1 MSEPL
6 LLGVRHHGPG
16 SARAVRRAL
25 AAFQPDV
32 ILIEGPP
39 EADPLV
45 PFAGDE
51 DMRAPVALLAYPA
64 DNPDPK
70 LRASFWPFA
79 EFSPEWQAIR
89 WAVACEIPVRFID
102 LPAAVRLASGTP
114 AAPTPADDTV
124 RIDPIGALA
133 EAAGYDDPERWWE
146 DVVEHRQETQ
156 PAWTTTVTD
165 TTGIPVSHDLGRTT
179 DRSTGRT
186 ATGGTTAG
194 GARDGG
200 AGAGAGAGGV
210 GAGGTTAGG
219 AGAGM
224 AGVGGAGAGGVTAGM
239 ATDGGAGAGGAG
251 PAGAGAAGVGGAGG
265 GATAGG
271 GSAGGVAAEGL
282 GGPGSLFAAEP
293 DIDEERLAAAVAPFA
308 AIAEAMAVVRAHA
321 PAPPEAERVD
331 EERREAHMR
340 QALRAATKE
349 FDRVAVVCGA
359 WHVPALT
366 APLPS
371 ASSDAAVLK
380 GLPKVKVAMTWVPW
394 THARLASWQGYG
406 AGVRSPGW
414 YHHLFTAVDEHVVA
428 RWLVRAAGVLRKD
441 GVPVSSAHVIE
452 ATRLAEALATMR
464 GRPLAG
470 LAEVTDAAHAVLCD
484 GDDLRLSLINRRLV
498 VGDRLGRVP
507 DQTPGVPIAR
517 DVASSQRRL
526 RLQPAVSSREIDLDL
541 RRDLDLQRSQLL
553 HRLRLLG
560 VDWGQVLANRKG
572 RGTFWESWQ
581 IAWQP
586 EFAVDLVE
594 AGVYGTTV
602 REAATAR
609 VAEQAAEA
617 ETLADVTALVE
628 RCLLADLPDAL
639 PGVLDAL
646 DERMALDADV
656 AHLMDALPALAR
668 TLRYGDVRGTD
679 LSALRSVTHGMITRV
694 CVGLPAAVGGLDD
707 AAAAVMRDRIDGVQG
722 ALALIDDVD
731 ASQRWQA
738 LLGGLSTRDDLH
750 GLLTGRMSRLLLDAG
765 TVDADEIG
773 ARMALVLT
781 VGVPV
786 AKAAAWIEGFLAGD
800 GLLLVHDERLLAL
813 VDAWL
818 TGIPA
823 DGFVEVLPLLRR
835 TFSGYPAP
843 QRRMIGERAAHL
855 GSGGRPRAGEH
866 DDQVDP
872 DRGALLLPVVA
883 QLLGKEPHHA

>member
-1 MSEPL
+1 MSDPL
-6 LLGVRHHGPG
+6 LLGVRHHGTG

-25 AAFQPDV
+25 AAFRPDV

-89 WAVACEIPVRFID
+89 WAVACDIPVRFID
-102 LPAAVRLASGTP
+102 LPAAIRLASGTP
-114 AAPTPADDTV
+114 SAPTPADDAV
-124 RIDPIGALA
+124 RVDPIGALA

-146 DVVEHRQETQ
+146 DVVEHRREPGTPPPL
-156 PAWTTTVTD
+156 PAID
-165 TTGIPVSHDLGRTT
+165 PGPS
-179 DRSTGRT
+179 STGDVQASST
-186 ATGGTTAG
+186 DA
-194 GARDGG
+194 
-200 AGAGAGAGGV
+200 AGALFVMAPEGAPG
-210 GAGGTTAGG
+210 
-219 AGAGM
+219 
-224 AGVGGAGAGGVTAGM
+224 
-239 ATDGGAGAGGAG
+239 DGID
-251 PAGAGAAGVGGAGG
+251 
-265 GATAGG
+265 
-271 GSAGGVAAEGL
+271 AEQ
-282 GGPGSLFAAEP
+282 
-293 DIDEERLAAAVAPFA
+293 LAAAVAPFE

-321 PAPPEAERVD
+321 PSPPEAERVD
-331 EERREAHMR
+331 EERREAYMR
-340 QALRAATKE
+340 QSLRAAVKE

-366 APLPS
+366 GPLPS

-380 GLPKVKVAMTWVPW
+380 GLPKVKVSMTWVPW
-394 THARLASWQGYG
+394 THNRLASWQGYG

-428 RWLVRAAGVLRKD
+428 RWLVKAAGVLRKD

-507 DQTPGVPIAR
+507 EQTPGVPIAK

-560 VDWGQVLANRKG
+560 VEWGQVLANRKG

-679 LSALRSVTHGMITRV
+679 LSALRSVTLGMITRV

-707 AAAAVMRDRIDGVQG
+707 AAATVMRDRIDGVQG
-722 ALALIDDVD
+722 ALALIDDAD
-731 ASQRWQA
+731 ASGRWQA

-823 DGFVEVLPLLRR
+823 DAFVEVLPLLRR

-843 QRRMIGERAAHL
+843 QRRMIGERAAHI
-855 GSGGRPRAGEH
+855 GTGGRPRSGDP
-866 DDQVDP
+866 DDRVDP

-883 QLLGKEPHHA
+883 RLLGKELRHA

>member
-1 MSEPL
+1 
-6 LLGVRHHGPG
+6 
-16 SARAVRRAL
+16 
-25 AAFQPDV
+25 
-32 ILIEGPP
+32 
-39 EADPLV
+39 
-45 PFAGDE
+45 
-51 DMRAPVALLAYPA
+51 
-64 DNPDPK
+64 
-70 LRASFWPFA
+70 
-79 EFSPEWQAIR
+79 
-89 WAVACEIPVRFID
+89 
-102 LPAAVRLASGTP
+102 
-114 AAPTPADDTV
+114 
-124 RIDPIGALA
+124 
-133 EAAGYDDPERWWE
+133 
-146 DVVEHRQETQ
+146 
-156 PAWTTTVTD
+156 
-165 TTGIPVSHDLGRTT
+165 
-179 DRSTGRT
+179 
-186 ATGGTTAG
+186 
-194 GARDGG
+194 
-200 AGAGAGAGGV
+200 
-210 GAGGTTAGG
+210 
-219 AGAGM
+219 
-224 AGVGGAGAGGVTAGM
+224 
-239 ATDGGAGAGGAG
+239 
-251 PAGAGAAGVGGAGG
+251 
-265 GATAGG
+265 
-271 GSAGGVAAEGL
+271 
-282 GGPGSLFAAEP
+282 
-293 DIDEERLAAAVAPFA
+293 
-308 AIAEAMAVVRAHA
+308 
-321 PAPPEAERVD
+321 
-331 EERREAHMR
+331 
-340 QALRAATKE
+340 
-349 FDRVAVVCGA
+349 
-359 WHVPALT
+359 VPALT

-722 ALALIDDVD
+722 ALALIDDAD

-843 QRRMIGERAAHL
+843 QRRMIGERAAHI
-855 GSGGRPRAGEH
+855 GSGGRPRSGDH

-883 QLLGKEPHHA
+883 QLLGKEPHNA

>member
-1 MSEPL
+1 MASDRPL
-6 LLGVRHHGPG
+6 LLGIRHHGPG

-32 ILIEGPP
+32 VLIEGPP

-70 LRASFWPFA
+70 LRASFWPLA

-89 WAVACEIPVRFID
+89 WAVAREVPVRFID
-102 LPAAVRLASGTP
+102 MPAAVRLAAPPPPPG
-114 AAPTPADDTV
+114 AAEGEDGF

-146 DVVEHRQETQ
+146 DVVEHRLNHPSR
-156 PAWTTTVTD
+156 PAE
-165 TTGIPVSHDLGRTT
+165 
-179 DRSTGRT
+179 
-186 ATGGTTAG
+186 ATTA
-194 GARDGG
+194 A
-200 AGAGAGAGGV
+200 AGSDFSGMGGV
-210 GAGGTTAGG
+210 G
-219 AGAGM
+219 
-224 AGVGGAGAGGVTAGM
+224 
-239 ATDGGAGAGGAG
+239 
-251 PAGAGAAGVGGAGG
+251 
-265 GATAGG
+265 
-271 GSAGGVAAEGL
+271 
-282 GGPGSLFAAEP
+282 LFAPEV
-293 DIDEERLAAAVAPFA
+293 DIDEEELRAASGPFE
-308 AIAEAMAVVRAHA
+308 AIAEAMTVVRGSA
-321 PAPPEAERVD
+321 PRPPEAERVD
-331 EERREAHMR
+331 EDRREAYMR
-340 QALRAATKE
+340 IGLRAALKE
-349 FDRVAVVCGA
+349 FERVAVVCGA
-359 WHVPALT
+359 WHVPALS

-371 ASSDAAVLK
+371 ASADAAVVR

-414 YHHLFTAVDEHVVA
+414 YHHLFTSVDAHVIE

-484 GDDLRLSLINRRLV
+484 GDDLRLALINRRLV

-507 DQTPGVPIAR
+507 DRTPGVPIAR
-517 DVASSQRRL
+517 DVAGSQRRL
-526 RLQPAVSSREIDLDL
+526 RLPPRVERRELRLDL
-541 RRDLDLQRSQLL
+541 RQPFDLERSRLL

-560 VDWGQVLANRKG
+560 VEWGKVLAASKG
-572 RGTFWESWQ
+572 KGTFREEWE

-594 AGVYGTTV
+594 AGAYGTTV
-602 REAATAR
+602 LEAATAR
-609 VAEQAAEA
+609 VAEQAAA
-617 ETLADVTALVE
+617 AATLADVTALVE

-679 LSALRSVTHGMITRV
+679 LSALRDVTFGMITRI

-707 AAAAVMRDRIDGVQG
+707 SAAAVMRDRIDGVQA
-722 ALALIDDVD
+722 ALALVED
-731 ASQRWQA
+731 AEAQDRWQA
-738 LLGGLSTRDDLH
+738 VLAGLSTRDDLH
-750 GLLTGRMSRLLLDAG
+750 GLLTGRMNRLLLDAG
-765 TVDADEIG
+765 AVGAEEIG

-786 AKAAAWIEGFLAGD
+786 ARSAAWIEGFLAGD

-823 DGFVEVLPLLRR
+823 EAFLEVLPLLRR

-843 QRRMIGERAAHL
+843 QRRMIGERAAHI
-855 GSGGRPRAGEH
+855 GTGHPGTGPDE
-866 DDQVDP
+866 DVDP
-872 DRGALLLPVVA
+872 ARGALLLPVVA
-883 QLLGKEPHHA
+883 RLLGRELHV

>member
-25 AAFQPDV
+25 AAFQPGIV
-32 ILIEGPP
+32 LIEGPP

-45 PFAGDE
+45 PIAGDE

-89 WAVACEIPVRFID
+89 WAVAREVPVRFID
-102 LPAAVRLASGTP
+102 LPAAVRLAVRTP
-114 AAPTPADDTV
+114 AAPTPADDAV
-124 RIDPIGALA
+124 RVDPIGALA

-146 DVVEHRQETQ
+146 DVVEHRLDE
-156 PAWTTTVTD
+156 A
-165 TTGIPVSHDLGRTT
+165 S
-179 DRSTGRT
+179 
-186 ATGGTTAG
+186 
-194 GARDGG
+194 
-200 AGAGAGAGGV
+200 
-210 GAGGTTAGG
+210 
-219 AGAGM
+219 
-224 AGVGGAGAGGVTAGM
+224 
-239 ATDGGAGAGGAG
+239 
-251 PAGAGAAGVGGAGG
+251 
-265 GATAGG
+265 
-271 GSAGGVAAEGL
+271 
-282 GGPGSLFAAEP
+282 P
-293 DIDEERLAAAVAPFA
+293 DVDELRAAAAPFA
-308 AIAEAMAVVRAHA
+308 AIAEAMTVVRAHA
-321 PAPPEAERVD
+321 PEPPEAERVD

-340 QALRAATKE
+340 VALRAALKE
-349 FDRVAVVCGA
+349 HERVAVICGA

-371 ASSDAAVLK
+371 ASADAAVLK
-380 GLPKVKVAMTWVPW
+380 GLSKVKVSMTWVPW

-414 YHHLFTAVDEHVVA
+414 YHHLFTAVDRHVIE
-428 RWLVRAAGVLRKD
+428 RWLVKAAGVLRKD

-470 LAEVTDAAHAVLCD
+470 LAEVTDAAHAVLCE
-484 GDDLRLSLINRRLV
+484 GDDLRLGLINRRLV

-507 DQTPGVPIAR
+507 DKTPSVPISR

-526 RLQPAVSSREIDLDL
+526 RLPPKVERRELRLDL
-541 RRDLDLQRSQLL
+541 RQTFDLERSRLL

-560 VDWGQVLANRKG
+560 VEWGKVLAGAKG
-572 RGTFWESWQ
+572 KGTFREEWE

-586 EFAVDLVE
+586 EFEVDLIE
-594 AGVYGTTV
+594 AGAYGTTV
-602 REAATAR
+602 LEAATAR
-609 VAEQAAEA
+609 VAEQAAAA
-617 ETLADVTALVE
+617 ELLADVTALVE
-628 RCLLADLPDAL
+628 RCLLADLPAAL

-679 LSALRSVTHGMITRV
+679 LSSLRSVTFGMITRI
-694 CVGLPAAVGGLDD
+694 CVGLPAVVGGLDD
-707 AAAAVMRDRIDGVQG
+707 TAAAVMRDRIDGVQG
-722 ALALIDDVD
+722 ALALVDDAD
-731 ASQRWQA
+731 AGARWQA
-738 LLGGLSTRDDLH
+738 VLGGLSTRDDLH
-750 GLLTGRMSRLLLDAG
+750 GLLAGRTSRLLLDAG
-765 TVDADEIG
+765 TVDAEEIG
-773 ARMALVLT
+773 VRMALVLT

-786 AKAAAWIEGFLAGD
+786 ARAAAWIEGFLAGD
-800 GLLLVHDERLLAL
+800 GLLLVHDERLLGL
-813 VDAWL
+813 VDTWL

-823 DGFVEVLPLLRR
+823 EAFVEVLPLLRR

-843 QRRMIGERAAHL
+843 QRRMIGERAATI
-855 GSGGRPRAGEH
+855 GTTGGRRRGEPE
-866 DDQVDP
+866 DLIDP
-872 DRGALLLPVVA
+872 DRGALLLPVVTK
-883 QLLGKEPHHA
+883 LLGKELHVTG